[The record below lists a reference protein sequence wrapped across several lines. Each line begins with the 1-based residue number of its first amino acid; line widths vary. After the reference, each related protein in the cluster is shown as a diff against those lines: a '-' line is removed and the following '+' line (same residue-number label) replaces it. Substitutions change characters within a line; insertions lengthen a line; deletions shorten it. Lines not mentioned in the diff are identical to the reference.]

1 MGDDAWSVYQ
11 ERLRLNKERKASR
24 IRRAEALAVV
34 EDEEALQDFLAARE
48 DDLKA
53 RMDALRPA
61 RDSRIVYQ
69 NFDQRQ
75 YNQFGDGGQNV
86 AGTMYGT
93 SSVS

>member
-1 MGDDAWSVYQ
+1 MDDAWRLYL
-11 ERLRLNKERKASR
+11 ERKRLIEKRKASR
-24 IRRAEALAVV
+24 IRCAEALAVV
-34 EDEEALQDFLAARE
+34 EDEAALQDCLAARE

-53 RMDALRPA
+53 RMEALRPA
-61 RDSRIVYQ
+61 GDSRIVYQ

-86 AGTMYGT
+86 AGTMYET